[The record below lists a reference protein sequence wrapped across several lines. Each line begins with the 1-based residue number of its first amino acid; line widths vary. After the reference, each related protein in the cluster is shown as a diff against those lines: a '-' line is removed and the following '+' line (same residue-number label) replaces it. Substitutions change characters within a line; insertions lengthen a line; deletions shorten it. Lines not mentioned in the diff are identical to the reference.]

1 MKRKIV
7 NHKFRYWLVSIFAL
21 IAGVLIFSWMNP
33 SVQPAAVD
41 VFPSEASSLL
51 SVQKS
56 EKKDIE
62 FNPKQDRQ
70 ENDFAVTDNLS
81 TMEEQIVE
89 RLSEM
94 SLEEKVAQLFIVT
107 PEAITGQKSW
117 NSWSE
122 EIEKTFAK
130 YPVSGLIFFH
140 DNLENPDSL
149 LKMTNSMQEYAIKT
163 QGMPM
168 FLSIDEEGG
177 SVARI
182 GNHEKFSVPKFQD
195 VRNSVTNKEEA
206 YQRGKVIGDYLKKY
220 GFNLDFAPTADVLT
234 NPQNTVVQKRSFG
247 SNPEQV
253 SEKSLQMAKGLQD
266 SGILPCFKHFPGH
279 GSTKGDTHEGFAQ
292 TDRTLLEMRKAELV
306 PFQRAVQEK
315 IPLIMV
321 AHISVPDVCGNNRP
335 ASLSKEWIDGILKQ
349 ELGYQG
355 LIITDSM
362 QMEAITEH
370 YNSSEAA
377 GEAFQA
383 GADIILMPENFEEA
397 YQAILTDIIDGKI
410 SMERVDDSV
419 GKILAVRSTLSGTK

>member
-56 EKKDIE
+56 EKEDIE

-117 NSWSE
+117 TSWSE
-122 EIEKTFAK
+122 EIEEVFAK

-149 LKMTNSMQEYAIKT
+149 LKMTTSMQEYAIKT
-163 QGMPM
+163 QGMAM

-206 YQRGKVIGDYLKKY
+206 YQRGKVIGGYLKKY
-220 GFNLDFAPTADVLT
+220 ELNLDFAPTADVLT

-292 TDRTLLEMRKAELV
+292 TDRTLLEMREAELV

-370 YNSSEAA
+370 HNSSEAA

-397 YQAILTDIIDGKI
+397 YQAILIDIIDGKI
-410 SMERVDDSV
+410 PMERVDDSV